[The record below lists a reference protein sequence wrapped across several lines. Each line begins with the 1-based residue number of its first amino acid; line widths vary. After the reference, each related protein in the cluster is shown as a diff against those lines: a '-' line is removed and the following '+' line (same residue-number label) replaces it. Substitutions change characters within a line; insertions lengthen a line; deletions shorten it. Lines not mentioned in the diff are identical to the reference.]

1 MIIVFRTCA
10 AAVICLA
17 VSCTSTT
24 PSDSGEKRDAAA
36 TDTIRLALDWSPNV
50 LHSGIFL
57 AEYNGWYQDEGLHVD
72 WFTTEIDGYK
82 KKPVQRLSDGEVDLA
97 VGPSEHLFFFR
108 KDGGNNPVAV
118 GSILQKDRSA
128 FCVKAADGISNP
140 GDLADYTYIGY
151 NTPLEEA
158 VLTAM
163 MRNAGLDRAPAMRTP
178 GRLEVWDEFLNDEKG
193 IAWIFRHWEGALA
206 ESEGIELACFTP
218 SDHGV
223 PYGYS
228 SVFMAPEQL
237 DAGEAVRL
245 RKFLKVTERGYRD
258 AAAMRPDSLADL
270 LRKAV
275 EHPNFEDVETVTL
288 AAKSIRDAFIGEDD
302 VWGVTKKAQ
311 WETYLGWIGAE
322 VGEELP
328 DSLYP
333 AKVYFTNR
341 YLD

>member
-1 MIIVFRTCA
+1 VMCVVA
-10 AAVICLA
+10 
-17 VSCTSTT
+17 SCTAPT
-24 PSDSGEKRDAAA
+24 PSDSGEKRNAIPA
-36 TDTIRLALDWSPNV
+36 DTIRLALDWSPNV

-108 KDGGNNPVAV
+108 KDGGKNPVAV
-118 GSILQKDRSA
+118 ASILQKDRSA
-128 FCVKAADGISNP
+128 FCVKAADAISDP

-163 MRNAGLDRAPAMRTP
+163 MSNAGLDHTPAMRKP
-178 GRLEVWDEFLNDEKG
+178 GRLEVWYEFLKDEKG

-206 ESEGIELACFTP
+206 ESAGIELTCFTP
-218 SDHGV
+218 ADHGV

-237 DAGEAVRL
+237 DADESARL
-245 RKFLKVTERGYRD
+245 RKFFRVTERGYRE
-258 AAAMRPDSLADL
+258 ATAMSPDSLAVL

-275 EHPNFEDVETVTL
+275 DHPNFEDVEIVTL
-288 AAKSIRDAFIGEDD
+288 AAKSIGDAFIGEGD
-302 VWGVTKKAQ
+302 VWGTMEEGL
-311 WETYLGWIGAE
+311 WETYLSWIRAE
-322 VGEELP
+322 VREELP
-328 DSLYP
+328 DSLYS
-333 AKVYFTNR
+333 ADVYFTNR